1 MGSFLSLLELAFSLF
16 PSVQKWQKKRRGGV
30 RKNLVENEITS
41 HEGVHWCRI
50 SRTFLTA
57 CVPLL
62 TLLSLF
68 AN

>member
-1 MGSFLSLLELAFSLF
+1 MGSFLSLLELAFSLCS
-16 PSVQKWQKKRRGGV
+16 PLCNSDRRRGAK
-30 RKNLVENEITS
+30 RENLVENEITS

-50 SRTFLTA
+50 SRTFLMA

-62 TLLSLF
+62 TLLSRF

>member
-1 MGSFLSLLELAFSLF
+1 MGSFLSLLELAFSLCS
-16 PSVQKWQKKRRGGV
+16 PLSNSDRRRGVKRG
-30 RKNLVENEITS
+30 NLVENEITS

-50 SRTFLTA
+50 SRTSLMA

-62 TLLSLF
+62 ILLSLF